1 MKAFFKAVVVLCV
14 IAGGGAG
21 MYFWFEQYQIPTVR
35 SEIATP
41 LFTVAGPDY
50 AMAISEGKEVISY
63 GPLPGSAFY
72 PGCLAFKQPEEAL
85 AWLKSTGKKEEGW
98 RVYQLSGDYQ
108 LDTHL
113 VRGLAHTNK
122 TLLVS
127 REVELD

>member
-1 MKAFFKAVVVLCV
+1 MNAMLKALVVLCV
-14 IAGGGAG
+14 IAGGGSG

-35 SEIATP
+35 GTIESP

-50 AMAISEGKEVISY
+50 AMAISAGKEVVSY

-72 PGCLAFKQPEEAL
+72 PGRLAFKQPEEAL
-85 AWLKSTGKKEEGW
+85 AWLKSTGKIDEGW
-98 RVYQLSGDYQ
+98 KVYQLSGDFQ

-127 REVELD
+127 REVELN